1 VPQPPITPSGLA
13 TAIADARDSDSRV
26 QELHYLLAAL
36 QIGIYKGDGTAVQR
50 GAERTNDDFYLYDFE
65 VRELALSYGRSDTR
79 TLAGIAS
86 WLSSFGVKPDGQDV
100 APADLGQILISGVR
114 QAVSNPQGNGAF
126 LALTVRELGLHHH
139 PAQDLASDIPVD
151 QVRLDPVQFLLF
163 VAGLTVPI
171 LRPQPSSAMSPYR
184 LLADSPCPEVE
195 PEPKEVEQ
203 LGDKGVEWTVEKVI
217 EKLSEKIGKALKV
230 ISLVKT
236 IINAIHGGLVAFGL
250 RIKALKDSYSTHYG
264 PPGHAAHAGEPIK
277 FQAQVVML
285 DDLGED
291 VIRCLAEAGYRL
303 PPKGPV
309 DGMDVRWGQS
319 EGNLLRHGQTSPS
332 VGLLGAKTST
342 GKDGVATLTFQP
354 KNEALPGKGIVVTD
368 TGVITAYAF
377 WGDYLKN
384 SIAQKDQYLVPLY
397 ASMQWNVERHRADLH
412 VDYTLPGS
420 SVRILGTKCDGP
432 VGTWNLRLYGTAGPV
447 EFQGTITPTLTD
459 SPAAASGQATSFP
472 GTWNSEWQN
481 TFSGVVSGGSTGNV
495 SGTATY
501 DSTAS
506 TLTLVGSGSVSGS
519 VTVPFLGTQ
528 GIAGSSTPN
537 AAIPVQVGVQP
548 ECTNS

>member
-1 VPQPPITPSGLA
+1 VPRPPITPSGLA
-13 TAIADARDSDSRV
+13 TAIAVARDSDSRV
-26 QELHYLLAAL
+26 QELGYLLAAL
-36 QIGIYKGDGTAVQR
+36 QIGIYKPDGTAIQR

-65 VRELALSYGRSDTR
+65 VRELALAYGRADTR
-79 TLAGIAS
+79 TLAGVAT

-100 APADLGQILISGVR
+100 APDDLGQILISGVR
-114 QAVSNPQGNGAF
+114 QAVSNPEGKGAF
-126 LALTVRELGLHHH
+126 LELTVRELGLHHH

-171 LRPQPSSAMSPYR
+171 LRPQPSSATSAYR

-203 LGDKGVEWTVEKVI
+203 LGDKGVDWTVEQVI

-250 RIKALKDSYSTHYG
+250 KIKALRDSYSTHYG
-264 PPGHAAHAGEPIK
+264 PQGHAAHAGEPIK

-291 VIRCLAEAGYRL
+291 VIKCLAEAGYRL
-303 PPKGPV
+303 PRKGPV

-319 EGNLLRHGQTSPS
+319 EGNLLRHGQPSPS
-332 VGLLGAKTST
+332 VELLGAKTAT

-354 KNEALPGKGIVVTD
+354 KNETLPGKGTLVTD

-377 WGDYLKN
+377 WGDYLNN
-384 SIAQKDQYLVPLY
+384 SIAKKDQYLVPLY

-432 VGTWNLRLYGTAGPV
+432 VGTWNLRLYGTAGAA
-447 EFQGTITPTLTD
+447 EFQGTVTPTLAD
-459 SPAAASGQATSFP
+459 NPATASGSATSFP
-472 GTWNSEWQN
+472 GSWSSEWGT
-481 TFSGVVSGGSTGNV
+481 TFNGVVSGSGTGNAT
-495 SGTATY
+495 GNATY
-501 DSTAS
+501 DATAS
-506 TLTLVGSGSVSGS
+506 TLTLSGAGSVSGS
-519 VTVPFLGTQ
+519 VTVPFLGTE
-528 GIAGSSTPN
+528 GFAGGATPR
-537 AAIPVQVGVQP
+537 AAILVQVGVQP
-548 ECTNS
+548 ECANS